1 MIENDTYQNFFEEM
15 KKLRALQK
23 KQKQRGLNDYN
34 ILTTVLSADDEVRV
48 HSRMIESLLNI
59 NGKHYQDDL
68 FLKIFLK
75 VVQINGY
82 STVDSKIYKEYEN
95 IDLYLTDGNKHII
108 IENKVWAKDQFK
120 QIEKYVDLI
129 KKENEKLPHEN
140 LYVIYLS
147 IDRDS
152 PSDESL
158 GRYKIDNE
166 YIVNKDDNEKI
177 AIYKAM
183 HYKSDIL
190 SWLKECQYEVQNIT
204 NLNEVLKQYIDVVQ
218 LITNQYKGKVM
229 SILTYIKE
237 LENSDLKREYIEI
250 LDEVN
255 DSYQEEKLELKK
267 EFFTKNI
274 GIYLKDYL
282 PKEYLD
288 WNVEYVGEEKD
299 MNKAYGVEIRF
310 FKGENWKIVYI
321 LRFDA
326 SNMKKLYWTIAKID
340 DKINL
345 TEMKKKIKP
354 ISPHKQTNTSLLW
367 SYSECDLDENFLKL
381 IDNKDELYEMIIKEF
396 MMVMEQLKNKYG
408 YTLETINI
416 EINK

>member
-1 MIENDTYQNFFEEM
+1 
-15 KKLRALQK
+15 
-23 KQKQRGLNDYN
+23 
-34 ILTTVLSADDEVRV
+34 
-48 HSRMIESLLNI
+48 
-59 NGKHYQDDL
+59 
-68 FLKIFLK
+68 
-75 VVQINGY
+75 
-82 STVDSKIYKEYEN
+82 
-95 IDLYLTDGNKHII
+95 
-108 IENKVWAKDQFK
+108 
-120 QIEKYVDLI
+120 
-129 KKENEKLPHEN
+129 
-140 LYVIYLS
+140 
-147 IDRDS
+147 
-152 PSDESL
+152 
-158 GRYKIDNE
+158 
-166 YIVNKDDNEKI
+166 
-177 AIYKAM
+177 
-183 HYKSDIL
+183 
-190 SWLKECQYEVQNIT
+190 
-204 NLNEVLKQYIDVVQ
+204 
-218 LITNQYKGKVM
+218 M

-274 GIYLKDYL
+274 STYLKDYL
-282 PKEYLD
+282 PKEYSD
-288 WNVEYVGEEKD
+288 WNIEYVIDKD
-299 MNKAYGVEIRF
+299 KKIDKAYKVEIRF
-310 FKGENWKIVYI
+310 FKDENWKIVYL

-326 SNMKKLYWTIAKID
+326 DNMKKLYWTIAKID